1 MTLVDA
7 YEALVCDLDGVVYRG
22 PAAVPHAVEA
32 LRSCGVRVLYAT
44 NNASRTPETVASHL
58 TGLGLSA
65 GPDDV
70 VTSAQ
75 AGAHY
80 LAEHLPAGSAVLGV
94 GGAGILEALGQQGLC
109 AVPVAD
115 ARQDGDGPWAA
126 VLQGYGAELTAADLA
141 EAAYAVQAGA
151 LWVATN
157 TDRTLPTDRGTAP
170 GNGTLV
176 AAVEAAVGHPPV
188 VVGKPHAPLYLLCA
202 DRVHHRPAELLAVG
216 DRLDTD
222 IAGAVETG
230 MDSVLVLTGVDSAT
244 TLAVAPAAMRPTYL
258 LEDLRGLRTAYRP
271 AVAGPHGWWE
281 CGEHRRRITES
292 GWEAEGD
299 PASRIERLRAAV
311 AAVHQALDAGEIDV
325 TRAQSLV
332 SEVDRPQ

>member
-1 MTLVDA
+1 MTLLDS

-22 PAAVPHAVEA
+22 PAAVPHAIEA
-32 LRSCGVRVLYAT
+32 LRSCGLRVLYAT
-44 NNASRTPETVASHL
+44 NNASRTPGTVAAHL
-58 TGLGLSA
+58 TGLGLQA

-80 LAEHLPAGSAVLGV
+80 LAEHLPAGSTVLGV
-94 GGAGILEALGQQGLC
+94 GGDGIVEALTQQGLR

-115 ARQDGDGPWAA
+115 ARSNGDHPWAA
-126 VLQGYGAELTAADLA
+126 VLQGYGADLTAADLA

-176 AAVEAAVGHPPV
+176 AAVEAAVGRPPV

-202 DRVHHRPAELLAVG
+202 DRVHHDPADLLAVG

-244 TLAVAPAAMRPTYL
+244 TLAVAPREMRPTYL

-281 CGEHRRRITES
+281 CGEHRRRITS
-292 GWEAEGD
+292 AGWEAEGEG
-299 PASRIERLRAAV
+299 ASRIERLRAAV
-311 AAVHQALDAGEIDV
+311 AAVHQALDGGEIDV
-325 TRAQSLV
+325 ARARSLV
-332 SEVDRPQ
+332 SEVDARQ

>member
-1 MTLVDA
+1 MTLLDS

-32 LRSCGVRVLYAT
+32 LRSCGLRVLYAT
-44 NNASRTPETVASHL
+44 NNASRTPGAVAAHL

-80 LAEHLPAGSAVLGV
+80 LAEHLPAGSRVLGV
-94 GGAGILEALGQQGLC
+94 GGEGILEALAQQGLR
-109 AVPVAD
+109 AVPVAE
-115 ARQDGDGPWAA
+115 ARRDGDGAWAA
-126 VLQGYGAELTAADLA
+126 VLQGYGADLTAADLA

-176 AAVEAAVGHPPV
+176 AAVEAAVGRPPV

-202 DRVHHRPAELLAVG
+202 ARGHHDPADLLAVG

-230 MDSVLVLTGVDSAT
+230 MDSALVLTGVDSAT
-244 TLAVAPAAMRPTYL
+244 TLAVASREMRPTYL

-281 CGEHRRRITES
+281 CGEHRRRITPS
-292 GWEAEGD
+292 GWEAEGQG
-299 PASRIERLRAAV
+299 ASRIERLRAAV
-311 AAVHQALDAGEIDV
+311 AAVHQALDAAEIDA
-325 TRAQSLV
+325 TTARSLV
-332 SEVDRPQ
+332 SDVDARQ

>member
-1 MTLVDA
+1 M
-7 YEALVCDLDGVVYRG
+7 
-22 PAAVPHAVEA
+22 
-32 LRSCGVRVLYAT
+32 
-44 NNASRTPETVASHL
+44 
-58 TGLGLSA
+58 
-65 GPDDV
+65 
-70 VTSAQ
+70 
-75 AGAHY
+75 
-80 LAEHLPAGSAVLGV
+80 
-94 GGAGILEALGQQGLC
+94 
-109 AVPVAD
+109 
-115 ARQDGDGPWAA
+115 
-126 VLQGYGAELTAADLA
+126 
-141 EAAYAVQAGA
+141 
-151 LWVATN
+151 
-157 TDRTLPTDRGTAP
+157 
-170 GNGTLV
+170 
-176 AAVEAAVGHPPV
+176 

-299 PASRIERLRAAV
+299 AASWIERLRAAV

-325 TRAQSLV
+325 TTAQSLV